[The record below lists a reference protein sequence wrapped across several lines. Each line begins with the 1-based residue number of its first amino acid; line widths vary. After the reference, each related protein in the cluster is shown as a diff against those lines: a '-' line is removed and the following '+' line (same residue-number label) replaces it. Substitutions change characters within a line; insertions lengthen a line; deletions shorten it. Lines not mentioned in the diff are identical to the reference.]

1 MGATA
6 GNVFVLEEART
17 AVVEVQVPAERA
29 LIDRRR
35 LAIFS
40 AIVIGAM
47 VVLSAWAWLQLP
59 ADAQVPI
66 HWGRSGEVDGWAGKT
81 IGLFLMPLVTI
92 GIAAL
97 LWAIPSIEPGRANP
111 ETWARAYAAIWIVV
125 LLLMAAIDAVIVA
138 AAVGAEAL

>member
-1 MGATA
+1 M
-6 GNVFVLEEART
+6 T
-17 AVVEVQVPAERA
+17 AVVEVEDPAERA
-29 LIDRRR
+29 LMDRRR

-66 HWGRSGEVDGWAGKT
+66 HWGPSGEPDGWAGKT

-97 LWAIPSIEPGRANP
+97 LWAIPSIEPRRANLEKSGRA
-111 ETWARAYAAIWIVV
+111 YGAIWIALI
-125 LLLMAAIDAVIVA
+125 LLLAVINAVIVA
-138 AAVGAEAL
+138 AAVGAEAI